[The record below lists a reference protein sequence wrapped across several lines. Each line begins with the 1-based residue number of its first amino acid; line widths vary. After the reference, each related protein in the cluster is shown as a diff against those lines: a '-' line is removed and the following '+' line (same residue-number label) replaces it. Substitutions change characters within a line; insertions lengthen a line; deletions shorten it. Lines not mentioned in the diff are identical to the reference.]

1 MLQKVN
7 FKDLNLVICG
17 TGRIDETQPID
28 LVECTTGYC
37 PTLNRPIPVMP
48 IPGKIRFSRKIA
60 DTVYDV
66 TGCFDLE
73 GKQTMLQ
80 QLKDLLLSHPMEETQ
95 I

>member
-1 MLQKVN
+1 MSQKMN
-7 FKDLNLVICG
+7 FKNLNLAICG

-28 LVECTTGYC
+28 LVKYTTGYC
-37 PTLNRPIPVMP
+37 PTRNKPIPVMLV
-48 IPGKIRFSRKIA
+48 PGKIRFSRKIA

-80 QLKDLLLSHPMEETQ
+80 QLKGLILQQEP
-95 I
+95 